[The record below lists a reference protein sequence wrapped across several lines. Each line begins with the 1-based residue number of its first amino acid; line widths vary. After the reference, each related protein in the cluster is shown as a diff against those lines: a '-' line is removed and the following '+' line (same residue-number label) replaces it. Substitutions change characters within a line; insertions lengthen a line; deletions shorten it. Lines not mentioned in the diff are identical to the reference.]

1 MTVYF
6 SDSMTGVLSRC
17 INSLQLQ
24 DEFNSDS
31 TEKSESDNANL
42 LLKKVRK
49 NFVLENSKWN
59 RFEFCSICA
68 KALDGVNF
76 HRFSDQLTTSR
87 LLRIPARRFSSSSL
101 TESSRS
107 VVKRFFF
114 ASLCPSCAPA
124 LAIVWLR
131 VASNV
136 ASCHFDRQHCLIWRK
151 AFSCDA
157 MFAQLSFVDIRQ
169 TERISNA
176 CNKSR
181 SYSDAR
187 VCIDLE
193 SFIAQGSPPHERDV
207 ETTSCQQSL
216 EQPLREATGT
226 NLLLPVSVSS
236 SLQFDEANHF
246 QHAIKKASSPLLVLP
261 ACNKALIV
269 SLLIIYCDKK
279 SLADFKAK

>member
-1 MTVYF
+1 MASFPENFSQATKNEFLFFLSAFKLLPVLADIVILQFHVFTFIFLMFCFSFLNCLTVYF

-107 VVKRFFF
+107 VIKRFFF

-151 AFSCDA
+151 KYFRVMQC
-157 MFAQLSFVDIRQ
+157 LR
-169 TERISNA
+169 N
-176 CNKSR
+176 SR
-181 SYSDAR
+181 
-187 VCIDLE
+187 
-193 SFIAQGSPPHERDV
+193 
-207 ETTSCQQSL
+207 
-216 EQPLREATGT
+216 
-226 NLLLPVSVSS
+226 
-236 SLQFDEANHF
+236 
-246 QHAIKKASSPLLVLP
+246 
-261 ACNKALIV
+261 
-269 SLLIIYCDKK
+269 LLIYGRQKEYRT
-279 SLADFKAK
+279 LAINANLTVTRAFV